1 MDAIAEM
8 EMPPAFPKN
17 EGRHPFLV
25 SIDHSKGQ
33 LPLIV
38 DTEMLLREGMPF
50 LGYDICLIFKAIST
64 SRKSPSKAFISIPLM
79 CKSVKSAKKKKKK
92 KFSGEKAIWQPI
104 CQFACWDARARIWA
118 HWRAFW
124 CPHAHL
130 GTRAGI

>member
-1 MDAIAEM
+1 MNGGDYVLDAIAEM

-50 LGYDICLIFKAIST
+50 LGYDICLICMSADCLLFLFLK
-64 SRKSPSKAFISIPLM
+64 KVEIPDLEDLPVQ
-79 CKSVKSAKKKKKK
+79 KDHIPK
-92 KFSGEKAIWQPI
+92 
-104 CQFACWDARARIWA
+104 D
-118 HWRAFW
+118 
-124 CPHAHL
+124 
-130 GTRAGI
+130 

>member
-38 DTEMLLREGMPF
+38 DTEMLLREGIPYNS
-50 LGYDICLIFKAIST
+50 LVYYYDIWLICVS
-64 SRKSPSKAFISIPLM
+64 
-79 CKSVKSAKKKKKK
+79 
-92 KFSGEKAIWQPI
+92 
-104 CQFACWDARARIWA
+104 
-118 HWRAFW
+118 
-124 CPHAHL
+124 
-130 GTRAGI
+130 